1 MEWAKKGLIKGGK
14 NEEKKHKI
22 RIKNGDKKEEIS
34 IKKNKKDKTD
44 IK

>member
-1 MEWAKKGLIKGGK
+1 MGQKRINKRGGK
-14 NEEKKHKI
+14 RRKKKHKI